1 MFRAATDSSLFSE
14 ILLIMI
20 ITFNFFLFSPG
31 YLGIDMVTCV
41 VFNVIQMEASTPA
54 SSQRL
59 LTASCIYQCGT
70 TMKR

>member
-20 ITFNFFLFSPG
+20 ITLFFLFSPG

-59 LTASCIYQCGT
+59 LTVSCIYQCGT
-70 TMKR
+70 TMIR